1 MNTANHGGARK
12 GAGRKKNS
20 GSFKEETKVI
30 RVPVSLVNTI
40 NPVIEIYKSQVK
52 SDVEVLLANDNPTEL
67 SIPIF
72 TSRVQAG
79 FPSPADDHLED
90 TLDLNTHLIHHKE
103 ATFFVKAQGDSMI
116 GAGIQQGDILIVD
129 KSLTAKSGKIVI
141 AVVDGEFTVKRL
153 HKYKGNITL
162 KALSVI
168 FPLYLCR
175 RLTVNSPST
184 TAITIFPLLAV
195 KDLSTIRI
203 SPC

>member
-1 MNTANHGGARK
+1 MSTPNHGGARK

-30 RVPVSLVNTI
+30 RVPISLVDSLIPTI
-40 NPVIEIYKSQVK
+40 EVYKSQVK
-52 SDVEVLLANDNPTEL
+52 SKVEVFLTKDNPTEL

-90 TLDLNTHLIHHKE
+90 ALDLNTHLIHHKE
-103 ATFFVKAQGDSMI
+103 ATFFVKAQGDSML

-129 KSLTAKSGKIVI
+129 KSLSAKSGKIVI

-162 KALSVI
+162 KAENPDFEDIKIGGTDELIIWGVVTSVI
-168 FPLYLCR
+168 HQYE
-175 RLTVNSPST
+175 
-184 TAITIFPLLAV
+184 
-195 KDLSTIRI
+195 
-203 SPC
+203 

>member
-1 MNTANHGGARK
+1 MNTPSHGGARK

-30 RVPVSLVNTI
+30 RVPISLVDSLITTI
-40 NPVIEIYKSQVK
+40 EVYKSQVK
-52 SDVEVLLANDNPTEL
+52 SKVEVFLTKDNPTEL

-90 TLDLNTHLIHHKE
+90 ALDLNTHLIHHKE
-103 ATFFVKAQGDSMI
+103 ATFFVKAQGDSML

-129 KSLTAKSGKIVI
+129 KSLSAKSGKIVI

-162 KALSVI
+162 KAENPDFEDIKIGGTDELIIWGVVTSVI
-168 FPLYLCR
+168 HQYE
-175 RLTVNSPST
+175 
-184 TAITIFPLLAV
+184 
-195 KDLSTIRI
+195 
-203 SPC
+203 

>member
-1 MNTANHGGARK
+1 MNTPNHGGARK

-20 GSFKEETKVI
+20 GSFNEETKVI
-30 RVPVSLVNTI
+30 RVPISLVDSLIPTI
-40 NPVIEIYKSQVK
+40 EVYKSQVK
-52 SDVEVLLANDNPTEL
+52 SKVEVFLTKDNPTEL

-90 TLDLNTHLIHHKE
+90 ALDLNTHLIHHKE
-103 ATFFVKAQGDSMI
+103 ATFFVKAQGDSML

-129 KSLTAKSGKIVI
+129 KSLSAKSGKIVI

-162 KALSVI
+162 KAENPDFEDIKIGGTDELIIWGVVTSVI
-168 FPLYLCR
+168 HQYE
-175 RLTVNSPST
+175 
-184 TAITIFPLLAV
+184 
-195 KDLSTIRI
+195 
-203 SPC
+203 

>member
-1 MNTANHGGARK
+1 MNIPNHGGARK

-30 RVPVSLVNTI
+30 RVPISLVDSLIPTI
-40 NPVIEIYKSQVK
+40 EVYKSQVK
-52 SDVEVLLANDNPTEL
+52 SKVEVFLTKDNPTEL

-90 TLDLNTHLIHHKE
+90 ALDLNTHLIHHKE
-103 ATFFVKAQGDSMI
+103 ATFFVKAQGDSML

-129 KSLTAKSGKIVI
+129 KSLSAKSGKIVI
-141 AVVDGEFTVKRL
+141 AVVDGEFTVNRL

-162 KALSVI
+162 KAENPDFEDIKIGGTDELIIWGVVTSVI
-168 FPLYLCR
+168 HQYE
-175 RLTVNSPST
+175 
-184 TAITIFPLLAV
+184 
-195 KDLSTIRI
+195 
-203 SPC
+203 

>member
-1 MNTANHGGARK
+1 MNKHTHGGSRK

-30 RVPVSLVNTI
+30 RVPISLVDSI
-40 NPVIEIYKSQVK
+40 NPVIEIYKSQMK
-52 SDVEVLLANDNPTEL
+52 SDVEVLVVKDSPTEL
-67 SIPIF
+67 PIPIF

-79 FPSPADDHLED
+79 FPSPADDYLED

-116 GAGIQQGDILIVD
+116 RAGIQQGDILIVD
-129 KSLTAKSGKIVI
+129 KSLSAKSGKIVI

-162 KALSVI
+162 KAENPDFEDIKIGGDDELIIWGVVTSVI
-168 FPLYLCR
+168 HQYE
-175 RLTVNSPST
+175 
-184 TAITIFPLLAV
+184 
-195 KDLSTIRI
+195 
-203 SPC
+203 

>member
-1 MNTANHGGARK
+1 MNRPSHGGARK

-30 RVPVSLVNTI
+30 RVPVSLVGSLIPTI
-40 NPVIEIYKSQVK
+40 EVYKSQVK
-52 SDVEVLLANDNPTEL
+52 SKVEVFLTKDNPTEL

-90 TLDLNTHLIHHKE
+90 ALDLNTHLIHHKE
-103 ATFFVKAQGDSMI
+103 ATFFVKAQGDSML

-129 KSLTAKSGKIVI
+129 KSLSAKSGKIVI

-162 KALSVI
+162 KAENPDFEDIKIGGTDELIIWGVVTSVI
-168 FPLYLCR
+168 HQYE
-175 RLTVNSPST
+175 
-184 TAITIFPLLAV
+184 
-195 KDLSTIRI
+195 
-203 SPC
+203 

>member
-1 MNTANHGGARK
+1 MNTPNHGGARK

-30 RVPVSLVNTI
+30 RVPISLVDSLIPTI
-40 NPVIEIYKSQVK
+40 KVYKSQVK
-52 SDVEVLLANDNPTEL
+52 SKVEVFLTKDNPTEL

-90 TLDLNTHLIHHKE
+90 ALDLNTHLIHHKE
-103 ATFFVKAQGDSMI
+103 ATFFVKAQGDSML

-129 KSLTAKSGKIVI
+129 KSLSAKSGKIVI
-141 AVVDGEFTVKRL
+141 AVIDGEFTVKRL

-162 KALSVI
+162 KAENPDFEDIKIGGTDELIIWGVVTSVI
-168 FPLYLCR
+168 HQYE
-175 RLTVNSPST
+175 
-184 TAITIFPLLAV
+184 
-195 KDLSTIRI
+195 
-203 SPC
+203 

>member
-1 MNTANHGGARK
+1 MNMPSHGGARK

-30 RVPVSLVNTI
+30 RVPVSLVDSLIPTI
-40 NPVIEIYKSQVK
+40 EVYKSQVK
-52 SDVEVLLANDNPTEL
+52 SKVEVFLTKDNPTQL

-116 GAGIQQGDILIVD
+116 GVGIHQGDILIVD
-129 KSLTAKSGKIVI
+129 KSLSAKSGKIVI

-162 KALSVI
+162 KAENPDFEDIKIGGTDELIIWGVVTSVI
-168 FPLYLCR
+168 HQYE
-175 RLTVNSPST
+175 
-184 TAITIFPLLAV
+184 
-195 KDLSTIRI
+195 
-203 SPC
+203 

>member
-1 MNTANHGGARK
+1 MNTPNHGGARK

-30 RVPVSLVNTI
+30 RVPMSLVDSLIPTI
-40 NPVIEIYKSQVK
+40 EVYKSQVK
-52 SDVEVLLANDNPTEL
+52 SKVEVFLTKDNPTEL

-90 TLDLNTHLIHHKE
+90 ALDLNTHLIHHKE
-103 ATFFVKAQGDSMI
+103 ATFFVKAQGDSML

-129 KSLTAKSGKIVI
+129 KSLSAKSGKIVI

-162 KALSVI
+162 KAENPDFEDIKIGGTDELIIWGVVTSVI
-168 FPLYLCR
+168 HQYE
-175 RLTVNSPST
+175 
-184 TAITIFPLLAV
+184 
-195 KDLSTIRI
+195 
-203 SPC
+203 

>member
-1 MNTANHGGARK
+1 MNIPSHGGARK

-30 RVPVSLVNTI
+30 RVPISLVDLLIPTI
-40 NPVIEIYKSQVK
+40 EVYKSQVK
-52 SDVEVLLANDNPTEL
+52 SKVEVFLTKDNPTEL

-90 TLDLNTHLIHHKE
+90 ALDLNTHLIHHKE
-103 ATFFVKAQGDSMI
+103 ATFFVKAQGDSML

-129 KSLTAKSGKIVI
+129 KSLSAKSGKIVI

-162 KALSVI
+162 KAENPDFEDIKIGGTDELIIWGVVTSVI
-168 FPLYLCR
+168 HQYE
-175 RLTVNSPST
+175 
-184 TAITIFPLLAV
+184 
-195 KDLSTIRI
+195 
-203 SPC
+203 